1 MNTNSLGEAVM
12 EWNSRLREKNMER
25 QWVKT
30 KGMMKSVNTSF
41 DLIIVRADY
50 EGARY

>member
-1 MNTNSLGEAVM
+1 
-12 EWNSRLREKNMER
+12 MER

-30 KGMMKSVNTSF
+30 KGMIKSVDTSLE
-41 DLIIVRADY
+41 LIIVRADY